1 MLEEAADRF
10 EARAERIER
19 PALRAQLVSSLAFA
33 TLAFAVTA
41 VVSDY
46 QAGLVAAG
54 IAVFATLV
62 VVGGSFNS
70 FRDSLYEAGRSARAR
85 QLPHKRR
92 LLEATVGG
100 ELLEELRKLPFR
112 RADGVH
118 EVYVRQRSDGTVEFH
133 ELANC

>member
-54 IAVFATLV
+54 KI
-62 VVGGSFNS
+62 
-70 FRDSLYEAGRSARAR
+70 GRA
-85 QLPHKRR
+85 H
-92 LLEATVGG
+92 V
-100 ELLEELRKLPFR
+100 
-112 RADGVH
+112 
-118 EVYVRQRSDGTVEFH
+118 
-133 ELANC
+133 